1 MLCPAF
7 HTEEWAVVVL
17 ELRLDES
24 GTTGLL
30 DTMLGQ
36 LTLDTG

>member
-1 MLCPAF
+1 MFCPAF
-7 HTEEWAVVVL
+7 HTEEWTVLVL
-17 ELRLDES
+17 ELRLDEI

-30 DTMLGQ
+30 DTILGQ